1 MAYPIPSNQRYSV
14 EDTERDIT
22 QLFLDALPSCA
33 VLIDHQGRVTAVNQ
47 QAELLLGWSAA
58 NLEGEPVHELLQC
71 RLEDSA
77 DLPENCPVSRILAGE
92 NVQDTARMW
101 LRCRNELLKPVE
113 YRCSPYPT
121 GSGVGVILAF
131 NDVTRQLEV
140 EKDLRSLAS
149 IAEASPIAIV
159 ELNEDAN
166 VVHANPAMMSLMDR
180 FGFNE
185 DVRPSVLPMNIETLT
200 WRCLASQAEI
210 AGIEVSVGDQFYEWK
225 LVPVLDER
233 KVRGYGVDL
242 TARKHAETE
251 LLRAK
256 VEADAANLAKS
267 EFLANMSHEFRTPI
281 NGVVGMAELL
291 AQSHLDAEQ
300 LEYAKTI
307 QSCAE
312 SLMLVIEEILDMAEL
327 DAGKII
333 IDKTLADLGDFLE
346 EVAASFR
353 RICEQKGLYFKVSIM
368 RGLPETVSFD
378 RKRLRQVLG
387 HLLNNAVK
395 FTERGGILVE
405 VAVAAGSTNAQSAG
419 SEGSLHCASPDSIR
433 FTIFDTGIGIPSEKQ
448 SVVFDR
454 FVQSDGSST
463 RRYGGTGLGLAIA
476 KQLVGLMGGTIGV
489 ESQAGKGSKFWF
501 TLPLQQGIET
511 PTQTPKS

>member
-1 MAYPIPSNQRYSV
+1 
-14 EDTERDIT
+14 
-22 QLFLDALPSCA
+22 
-33 VLIDHQGRVTAVNQ
+33 
-47 QAELLLGWSAA
+47 
-58 NLEGEPVHELLQC
+58 
-71 RLEDSA
+71 
-77 DLPENCPVSRILAGE
+77 
-92 NVQDTARMW
+92 
-101 LRCRNELLKPVE
+101 
-113 YRCSPYPT
+113 
-121 GSGVGVILAF
+121 
-131 NDVTRQLEV
+131 
-140 EKDLRSLAS
+140 
-149 IAEASPIAIV
+149 
-159 ELNEDAN
+159 
-166 VVHANPAMMSLMDR
+166 
-180 FGFNE
+180 
-185 DVRPSVLPMNIETLT
+185 
-200 WRCLASQAEI
+200 
-210 AGIEVSVGDQFYEWK
+210 VGDQFYEWK